1 MLNTCR
7 HVVHLGRVGPQSV
20 DQDGARFLEGEGR
33 RLELAL
39 LVVRAAKADEV
50 LAHLDGVG
58 AERLLV
64 EG

>member
-1 MLNTCR
+1 
-7 HVVHLGRVGPQSV
+7 
-20 DQDGARFLEGEGR
+20 
-33 RLELAL
+33 L

-64 EG
+64 RVRDRVRVTG